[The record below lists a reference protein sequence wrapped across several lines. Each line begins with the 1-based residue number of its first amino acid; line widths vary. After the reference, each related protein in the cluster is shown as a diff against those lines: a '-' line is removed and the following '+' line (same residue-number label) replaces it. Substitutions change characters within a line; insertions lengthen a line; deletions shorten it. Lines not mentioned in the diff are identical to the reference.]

1 MQEICSSWTGG
12 MMSEQDEL
20 VGTRG
25 GHDEEKKRRH
35 EGRWDNSSS
44 GQASRS
50 ATMGHVEVK
59 KGSEAERGASWCL
72 CEIARLGEAY
82 RSDILSN
89 AATARRGVKQVT
101 TGETMPRRAESGRVN
116 RKGVR
121 WSS

>member
-1 MQEICSSWTGG
+1 
-12 MMSEQDEL
+12 MSERDEL
-20 VGTRG
+20 VGTRDG
-25 GHDEEKKRRH
+25 DDEEKTRRH
-35 EGRWDNSSS
+35 EGRWDSSSRSSSS

-50 ATMGHVEVK
+50 ATMGHVEAK